1 MNNKLS
7 ITINLLRVA
16 CDFETAESC
25 CASGTFQVETLKA
38 DTDYGEL
45 DITSMIDQGK
55 HYYDL
60 EDIKKDLNLNGVGIE
75 EY

>member
-1 MNNKLS
+1 MDDKLL
-7 ITINLLRVA
+7 ITINSLRVV
-16 CDFETAESC
+16 CDYETAESC
-25 CASGTFQVETLKA
+25 GVSGTFQVETLKA

-45 DITSMIDQGK
+45 DITDMIDQGK

-60 EDIKKDLNLNGVGIE
+60 EDIKKDLALDDVDIE